1 MRRSLILLGT
11 VLAAFAGVSSYARPE
26 ILSSQAKSQKVPAS
40 TDAER
45 NALIDRTLANQN
57 VDDEALQIFQRVER
71 RIVHDHDM
79 SPSAGEDRTVR
90 IIPTGAGSARVLLAE
105 HGRATDPSVI
115 QSQMLITEHMLEA
128 AADSNNSQTKRDR
141 EKVEKRNKDR
151 RELVTAVRDAFVFTW
166 MGRETLNGRTVV
178 KYHLDPNPNY
188 KPTSLKTEYLK
199 HANATAWVD
208 ENSAQLVKLDAVLV
222 TDISFIAG
230 IAGKVYK
237 DGRAIIEQSE
247 VEPGIWLPT
256 LYQYDF
262 TLRKFLFNSEIHER
276 VEASQYKRIGTPAQA
291 LTSIRREISE
301 SGARPAR
308 P

>member
-1 MRRSLILLGT
+1 
-11 VLAAFAGVSSYARPE
+11 
-26 ILSSQAKSQKVPAS
+26 
-40 TDAER
+40 
-45 NALIDRTLANQN
+45 
-57 VDDEALQIFQRVER
+57 
-71 RIVHDHDM
+71 
-79 SPSAGEDRTVR
+79 
-90 IIPTGAGSARVLLAE
+90 
-105 HGRATDPSVI
+105 
-115 QSQMLITEHMLEA
+115 
-128 AADSNNSQTKRDR
+128 
-141 EKVEKRNKDR
+141 
-151 RELVTAVRDAFVFTW
+151 
-166 MGRETLNGRTVV
+166 
-178 KYHLDPNPNY
+178 
-188 KPTSLKTEYLK
+188 
-199 HANATAWVD
+199 VD

-291 LTSIRREISE
+291 LKTIRREISE
-301 SGARPAR
+301 AGARPTR